1 MNSSICSIQYQPAC
15 REAVMHH
22 SKRLADIA
30 GILKD
35 VTVSFITFSEVITE
49 AT

>member
-1 MNSSICSIQYQPAC
+1 
-15 REAVMHH
+15 MHH